1 MDHELNHFKG
11 ENENLRNTNDELRV
25 QMKNLKMK
33 DKLLAQESETAKNK
47 KERNIQVKSKEK
59 DAPVIQTTNECGI
72 EKLMKKKIDDD
83 KATLSEYQRLK
94 SMYDRVQGNSNV
106 E

>member
-94 SMYDRVQGNSNV
+94 NMYDRVQGNSNLD
-106 E
+106 

>member
-1 MDHELNHFKG
+1 MTPQLGHLM
-11 ENENLRNTNDELRV
+11 

-33 DKLLAQESETAKNK
+33 DKLLAQDSETAKGK
-47 KERNIQVKSKEK
+47 KERKALMKSKEE
-59 DAPVIQTTNECGI
+59 DASATQATNEGGI

-94 SMYDRVQGNSNV
+94 SMYDRVQGN
-106 E
+106 